1 MRVGVGQSG
10 SGQVRRRGDSEEE
23 AWRALGED
31 AEDGDRE
38 GEDEEEEEDAGEDVK
53 DDADD
58 GEGRK

>member
-1 MRVGVGQSG
+1 M
-10 SGQVRRRGDSEEE
+10 RRRGDSEGE

-38 GEDEEEEEDAGEDVK
+38 GEDEDEEEDAGEDVK

-58 GEGRK
+58 GEGRE